1 MSPPI
6 LLELPTPVLIGT
18 ILVHGICEQKRFAHL
33 DSEIRSIVE
42 GLRRRPSTEVTVEIL
57 SGTGA
62 TLQASRTL
70 GQGADPSVRV
80 TVVEPVRVTEI
91 NVQKFGG
98 PISASRILSQSRFGF
113 GFGASPSGAFR
124 ELGIEICAVSP
135 ECRGR
140 PPRAKTGEGDCM
152 GGCSSSSPPFSS

>member
-1 MSPPI
+1 M
-6 LLELPTPVLIGT
+6 LLELPMPVRIGT

-70 GQGADPSVRV
+70 GQGGR
-80 TVVEPVRVTEI
+80 PVRTRH
-91 NVQKFGG
+91 G
-98 PISASRILSQSRFGF
+98 SRASQ
-113 GFGASPSGAFR
+113 
-124 ELGIEICAVSP
+124 
-135 ECRGR
+135 
-140 PPRAKTGEGDCM
+140 GD
-152 GGCSSSSPPFSS
+152 